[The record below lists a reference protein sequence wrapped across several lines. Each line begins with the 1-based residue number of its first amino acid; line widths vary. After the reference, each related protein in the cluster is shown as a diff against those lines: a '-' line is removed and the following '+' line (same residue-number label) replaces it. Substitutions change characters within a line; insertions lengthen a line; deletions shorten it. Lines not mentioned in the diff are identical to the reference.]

1 MSRITRSSAAVL
13 ALLMAACAESASPLE
28 PDLDELEPGG
38 APVAVTRL
46 RERPSFYTGYNE
58 PGRLVVDDQVE
69 LDQAWSRLGVYQPG
83 GSPPVDFGRELVVVA
98 AMGSRSTG
106 GYSIRVEEVRAY
118 ADHVTVHV
126 VETSPSRSC
135 ITTQAFTAPAEAVK
149 IPRTSLEIR
158 FRTTQR
164 VHECH

>member
-1 MSRITRSSAAVL
+1 
-13 ALLMAACAESASPLE
+13 
-28 PDLDELEPGG
+28 
-38 APVAVTRL
+38 
-46 RERPSFYTGYNE
+46 
-58 PGRLVVDDQVE
+58 
-69 LDQAWSRLGVYQPG
+69 
-83 GSPPVDFGRELVVVA
+83 
-98 AMGSRSTG
+98 MGSRSTG

-126 VETSPSRSC
+126 VETSPSRRC
-135 ITTQAFTAPAEAVK
+135 ITTQAYSSPAEAVK